1 MRKIVIVSVVRI
13 LFGKFGGV
21 LKEVKVVEFGGIVM
35 KEVLYCVGVFG
46 DEVEGIVMGMVV

>member
-35 KEVLYCVGVFG
+35 KEVL
-46 DEVEGIVMGMVV
+46 